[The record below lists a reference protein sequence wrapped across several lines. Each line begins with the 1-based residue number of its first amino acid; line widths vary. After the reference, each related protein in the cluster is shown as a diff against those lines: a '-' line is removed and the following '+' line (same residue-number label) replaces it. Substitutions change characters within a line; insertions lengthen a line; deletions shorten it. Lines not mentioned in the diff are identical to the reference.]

1 MPQVFSKGQ
10 GMTRRVSDLQ
20 RYRASGDD
28 ENFEDLLAFQ
38 MKAAGL
44 PSFATQYPW
53 PKIEKAEGRLYPQ
66 SPTGR
71 VRGYTA
77 DFYFPPM
84 GQKSALLIEVDG
96 QVWFKGGHTSGTGYS
111 EDRVR
116 DAEAMCCGYR
126 TLRVTTG
133 HVTSGQALQWIV
145 RLLGVK

>member
-1 MPQVFSKGQ
+1 
-10 GMTRRVSDLQ
+10 MTRVLSKDIQ
-20 RYRASGDD
+20 RYRADGKD
-28 ENFEDLLAFQ
+28 EDFEELLAFQ

-53 PKIEKAEGRLYPQ
+53 PKIEKAEGRSYPQ

-77 DFYFPPM
+77 DFYFPPD
-84 GQKSALLIEVDG
+84 LLIEVDG
-96 QVWFKGGHTSGTGYS
+96 KIWWKGGHTSGTGYT

-116 DAEAMCCGYR
+116 DAESMCCGYR

-133 HVTSGQALQWIV
+133 QVKDGLALGWIE
-145 RLLGVK
+145 RLLKP